1 MRKYFYDVVVRRYK
15 KDLRNAFSHFSDLFI
30 FHMIFLFIRQNFPV
44 FLHCANPRYLCHM
57 QIFADTFYQQIML
70 GYMIQTGNCNRS
82 DHTYFFYTNRESA
95 STGAYS
101 FSSRNLSARLSPRSL
116 RSIYIR
122 RLLFSVSR
130 TVFSFLVSHCS

>member
-70 GYMIQTGNCNRS
+70 GYMIQTGDCNRS
-82 DHTYFFYTNRESA
+82 DHTTS
-95 STGAYS
+95 STRIGNPPPQAAYS
-101 FSSRNLSARLSPRSL
+101 FSSRNLSARLSPLSL